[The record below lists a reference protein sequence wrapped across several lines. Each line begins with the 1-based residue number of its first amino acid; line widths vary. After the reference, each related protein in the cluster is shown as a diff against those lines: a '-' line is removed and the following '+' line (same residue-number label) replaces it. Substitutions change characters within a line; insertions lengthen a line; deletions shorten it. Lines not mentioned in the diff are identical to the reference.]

1 MNILKLLL
9 FVLVGLPVLKAVI
22 FKAVLLLCSMLLL
35 WTFCINYGVSWTL
48 GLCIC
53 FYVNLSVT
61 LLSVVFYILHRSK
74 ERRFFNVGSWLW
86 TTSTTYVRIFCW
98 LCMGI
103 APDTGITWCQIIGW
117 MNDKLMKGRTLHE
130 GGNIVNSIDFYIN
143 YWMN

>member
-86 TTSTTYVRIFCW
+86 TTSTTYVRIFC
-98 LCMGI
+98 
-103 APDTGITWCQIIGW
+103 
-117 MNDKLMKGRTLHE
+117 
-130 GGNIVNSIDFYIN
+130 
-143 YWMN
+143 